1 MGAAEAGAMS
11 TSYAIPRPTMRLP
24 DLLALEA
31 AQAGAERPRPVS
43 MTIEGVPAQIRPVLG
58 DAAGQLRQLLAWS
71 YGPTA
76 GQARRP
82 ELALQAILV
91 QAIRSRMPA
100 PLELC
105 EFDRHRLQSL
115 TVDVDQAVLVFRDL
129 LLRRT
134 GFSWSVRVGS
144 GKHRQRITIST
155 MPRDRIDGRMSARH
169 AALLAA
175 LLDRDTVNPAGL
187 SIPNSARDRVQLAGE
202 FAGVELAGER
212 LAVR

>member
-1 MGAAEAGAMS
+1 M
-11 TSYAIPRPTMRLP
+11 TVYAIPSPTLRPP

-31 AQAGAERPRPVS
+31 THAGAELTRPIN

-58 DAAGQLRQLLAWS
+58 DATVRGQLRQLLAWTI
-71 YGPTA
+71 GPNV

-82 ELALQAILV
+82 DLALQSILV

-100 PLELC
+100 PLELS
-105 EFDRHRLQSL
+105 EFERHRIQSHAL
-115 TVDVDQAVLVFRDL
+115 DVDQAVLLFRDL

-134 GFSWSVRVGS
+134 GIAWSVRVGS

-155 MPRDRIDGRMSARH
+155 MPRDRVDGRMSARH

-175 LLDRDTVNPAGL
+175 LLGRDVVNPAGL
-187 SIPNSARDRVQLAGE
+187 SIPNSARDRMQLAADL
-202 FAGVELAGER
+202 AGVELARER

>member
-1 MGAAEAGAMS
+1 M
-11 TSYAIPRPTMRLP
+11 TIYVIPRPTLRPP

-31 AQAGAERPRPVS
+31 AQAGAELTRAVD

-58 DAAGQLRQLLAWS
+58 DASFRGQLRQLLAWS

-82 ELALQAILV
+82 DLALQSILV

-100 PLELC
+100 PLELS
-105 EFDRHRLQSL
+105 EFELHRIHALAA
-115 TVDVDQAVLVFRDL
+115 DQAVLVFRDL

-134 GFSWSVRVGS
+134 GIAWSVRVGS
-144 GKHRQRITIST
+144 GRHRSRITIST
-155 MPRDRIDGRMSARH
+155 MPKDRIGGRMSARH

-175 LLDRDTVNPAGL
+175 LLDRDVNPIGL
-187 SIPNSARDRVQLAGE
+187 SIPNSARDRVQLAADL
-202 FAGVELAGER
+202 AGVELAGDR

>member
-1 MGAAEAGAMS
+1 M
-11 TSYAIPRPTMRLP
+11 TIYAIPRPTLRPP

-31 AQAGAERPRPVS
+31 AQAGAELTRAVD

-82 ELALQAILV
+82 DLALQSILV

-100 PLELC
+100 PLELS
-105 EFDRHRLQSL
+105 EFELHRIHALAA
-115 TVDVDQAVLVFRDL
+115 DVDQAVLVFRDL

-134 GFSWSVRVGS
+134 GIAWSVRVGS
-144 GKHRQRITIST
+144 GRHRSRITIST
-155 MPRDRIDGRMSARH
+155 MPKDRIGGRMSARH

-175 LLDRDTVNPAGL
+175 LLGRDTINPAGL
-187 SIPNSARDRVQLAGE
+187 SIPNSARDRVQLAADL
-202 FAGVELAGER
+202 AGVELADER
-212 LAVR
+212 LAAR

>member
-1 MGAAEAGAMS
+1 M
-11 TSYAIPRPTMRLP
+11 TIYAIPRPTLRPP

-31 AQAGAERPRPVS
+31 AQAGAELTRPII

-58 DAAGQLRQLLAWS
+58 DAAVRGQLRQLLSWS
-71 YGPTA
+71 YGSTA

-82 ELALQAILV
+82 DLALQAILV

-100 PLELC
+100 PLELT
-105 EFDRHRLQSL
+105 EFERHRIQAL
-115 TVDVDQAVLVFRDL
+115 TVTADQAVVVFRSL

-134 GFSWSVRVGS
+134 GMTWSVRVGS
-144 GKHRQRITIST
+144 GKHRLRITIST
-155 MPRDRIDGRMSARH
+155 MPRDRIGGRMPTRH

-175 LLDRDTVNPAGL
+175 LLGRDTINPAGL
-187 SIPNSARDRVQLAGE
+187 SIPNSARDRVQLAADL
-202 FAGVELAGER
+202 AGVELAGDR

>member
-1 MGAAEAGAMS
+1 M
-11 TSYAIPRPTMRLP
+11 TIYAIPRPTLRSP
-24 DLLALEA
+24 NLLALEA
-31 AQAGAERPRPVS
+31 AQAGGELTRPVS

-58 DAAGQLRQLLAWS
+58 DASVRGQLRQLLAWS

-76 GQARRP
+76 GNARRP
-82 ELALQAILV
+82 DLALQSILV

-100 PLELC
+100 PLELS
-105 EFDRHRLQSL
+105 EFERHRIQSL
-115 TVDVDQAVLVFRDL
+115 AADVDQAVLVIRDL

-134 GFSWSVRVGS
+134 GVAWSVRVGS

-155 MPRDRIDGRMSARH
+155 MPRDRIGGRMSARH

-175 LLDRDTVNPAGL
+175 LLDRDTINPAGL
-187 SIPNSARDRVQLAGE
+187 SVPNSSRDRVQLAADL
-202 FAGVELAGER
+202 AGVELAGER